1 MFYTS
6 QDFIWLDSKLV
17 KEGFFFFKVGGD
29 IDSRVGGHGM
39 RVNSKDMKGMQLELF
54 IPHDIDPVEG
64 RKFQGG
70 VKGSCK
76 GSIDMFRSFMLFCD
90 K

>member
-1 MFYTS
+1 
-6 QDFIWLDSKLV
+6 
-17 KEGFFFFKVGGD
+17 
-29 IDSRVGGHGM
+29 M